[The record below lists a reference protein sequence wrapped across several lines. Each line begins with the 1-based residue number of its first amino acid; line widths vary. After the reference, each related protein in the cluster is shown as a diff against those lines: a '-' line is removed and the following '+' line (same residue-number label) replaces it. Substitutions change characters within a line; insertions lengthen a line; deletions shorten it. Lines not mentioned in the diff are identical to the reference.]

1 MQQPSIWNRLIKL
14 SLPVMF
20 SLLIQSIY
28 NIADSY
34 FVARYSS
41 DGLAALS
48 LIYPIQL
55 FMTALATGTGSGLG
69 LLVSHMDGQK
79 AGGSSEMTRERH
91 ALIASGL
98 FLGIFNYLIFTLT
111 AMWGICGYFSISSG
125 QQAVRESG
133 LQYAHIVFLFSFGLF
148 AEANATKLLQAK
160 GNTVLPMLAQIAGAV
175 LNIFLDPILIYGLF
189 GLPAMGIRGAAVAT
203 VLGQWLAMFIVILP
217 VFRRFPVFSGRV
229 LPAECIRI
237 YRAGLPAIA
246 MQSLNTLYIVGLNLV
261 LKQFSESAVLVLG
274 IYYKLQTFFFIP
286 LMGLQQVILHLI
298 SFYHGA
304 EQPQRERQVLVCS
317 IKLSL
322 AVMFT
327 ALGAFMIAPEGLL
340 SIFTAEPAVLS
351 IGGTGLRI
359 ISLSFPFAALGMM
372 YTVYFQSAGRGKTSL
387 LVTVLRQVVLLVPL
401 AWLFHYKGLTF
412 VWFTFPVT
420 EIFVAAACLMLDRP
434 RPATWARNEL
444 PAR

>member
-79 AGGSSEMTRERH
+79 AGGSSEMIREKH
-91 ALIASGL
+91 SLIASGL

-111 AMWGICGYFSISSG
+111 AMWGICGYFSISSS

-175 LNIFLDPILIYGLF
+175 LNILLDPILIYGLF

-229 LPAECIRI
+229 LPADCIRI

-286 LMGLQQVILHLI
+286 LMGLQQVILPLI

-304 EQPQRERQVLVCS
+304 EQPQRERQ
-317 IKLSL
+317 
-322 AVMFT
+322 
-327 ALGAFMIAPEGLL
+327 G
-340 SIFTAEPAVLS
+340 
-351 IGGTGLRI
+351 
-359 ISLSFPFAALGMM
+359 
-372 YTVYFQSAGRGKTSL
+372 
-387 LVTVLRQVVLLVPL
+387 
-401 AWLFHYKGLTF
+401 AWLIHKTLPGCHAHRPGCIY
-412 VWFTFPVT
+412 
-420 EIFVAAACLMLDRP
+420 DRP
-434 RPATWARNEL
+434 RRPSFHLHSRTGCPLHRLHRASDHLPQFPVRRPGNDVYRIFSERRARENQPAGDCASPGRSPGPPGL
-444 PAR
+444 AVPL

>member
-55 FMTALATGTGSGLG
+55 FMTALATGTGSGL
-69 LLVSHMDGQK
+69 
-79 AGGSSEMTRERH
+79 
-91 ALIASGL
+91 
-98 FLGIFNYLIFTLT
+98 
-111 AMWGICGYFSISSG
+111 
-125 QQAVRESG
+125 
-133 LQYAHIVFLFSFGLF
+133 QYAHIVFLFSFGLF

-175 LNIFLDPILIYGLF
+175 LNILLDPILIYGLF

-229 LPAECIRI
+229 LPADCIRI

-261 LKQFSESAVLVLG
+261 LKHFLRAQF
-274 IYYKLQTFFFIP
+274 
-286 LMGLQQVILHLI
+286 
-298 SFYHGA
+298 
-304 EQPQRERQVLVCS
+304 
-317 IKLSL
+317 
-322 AVMFT
+322 
-327 ALGAFMIAPEGLL
+327 
-340 SIFTAEPAVLS
+340 
-351 IGGTGLRI
+351 
-359 ISLSFPFAALGMM
+359 
-372 YTVYFQSAGRGKTSL
+372 
-387 LVTVLRQVVLLVPL
+387 
-401 AWLFHYKGLTF
+401 
-412 VWFTFPVT
+412 
-420 EIFVAAACLMLDRP
+420 
-434 RPATWARNEL
+434 
-444 PAR
+444 

>member
-79 AGGSSEMTRERH
+79 AGGSSEMIREKH
-91 ALIASGL
+91 SLIASGL

-111 AMWGICGYFSISSG
+111 AMWGICGYFSISSS

-175 LNIFLDPILIYGLF
+175 LNILLDPILIYGLF

-229 LPAECIRI
+229 LPADCIRI

-286 LMGLQQVILHLI
+286 LMGLQQVILPLI

-304 EQPQRERQVLVCS
+304 EQPQRERQVLGCS

-322 AVMFT
+322 AVMLT
-327 ALGAFMIAPEGLL
+327 ALGAFMIAPKGLL
-340 SIFTAEPAVLS
+340 SIFTAELAVLS
-351 IGGTGLRI
+351 IGCIGLRI

-372 YTVYFQSAGRGKTSL
+372 YTVYFQSAGRGRTSL

-401 AWLFHYKGLTF
+401 AWLFHFKGLTF

-420 EIFVAAACLMLDRP
+420 EIFVAAVCLMLDRP